1 MSLFN
6 VKFGYVLLWIIPIPP
21 TLQNLQE
28 INLAVDTCTQS
39 EFLEF
44 PWAGILIQRYQ
55 PGKGNKMIQNYIT
68 CIYVCRFQN
77 MSNKNKGVHICFSK
91 LSIQVKVIMHCH
103 VNAYNH
109 CCLHIHITNDKG
121 ILMVH
126 HFQTKIWRTY
136 KQARI

>member
-1 MSLFN
+1 MWLFN

-21 TLQNLQE
+21 TSQNLQE

-44 PWAGILIQRYQ
+44 PWAGILIQRYR
-55 PGKGNKMIQNYIT
+55 PGKGNKLIQNYIT

-77 MSNKNKGVHICFSK
+77 MSNKNKGIPICFAK
-91 LSIQVKVIMHCH
+91 LSIQVKVIMCYH
-103 VNAYNH
+103 VNAYNY
-109 CCLHIHITNDKG
+109 CCLHIHITNDKC
-121 ILMVH
+121 
-126 HFQTKIWRTY
+126 TKIWLTY